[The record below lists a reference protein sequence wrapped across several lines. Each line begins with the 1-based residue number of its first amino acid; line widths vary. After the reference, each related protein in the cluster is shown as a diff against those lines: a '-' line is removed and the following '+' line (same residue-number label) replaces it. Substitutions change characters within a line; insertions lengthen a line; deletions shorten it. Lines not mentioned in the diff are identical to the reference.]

1 MTNKIQKIIVKTILP
16 TFIFY
21 SLTILIFNFF
31 GLDTKYIIKD
41 CPRILEA
48 DNLFCGFISN
58 LGIIF
63 WIGAALVAIKTLR
76 QNRLKNNHKIPLLY
90 GSIVSFSL
98 AIIDIKDFHNRSEL
112 ELGIFLFISLA
123 TLFLFI
129 ILIFNQPNQKY
140 NYIFIIS
147 CLFLSISIFIDI
159 ISFGMGNPP
168 PSQFFE
174 EAFKFIGIVLWLKF
188 WLEYTKIKSISN

>member
-1 MTNKIQKIIVKTILP
+1 MVKTILP
-16 TFIFY
+16 LFIFY

-63 WIGAALVAIKTLR
+63 WMGAALVPIKIISKNTL
-76 QNRLKNNHKIPLLY
+76 KDNHKIPLFY
-90 GSIVSFSL
+90 GSILSFTL

-112 ELGIFLFISLA
+112 ELGIFLFISSA
-123 TLFLFI
+123 TLFLFL
-129 ILIFNQPNQKY
+129 ILIFNQPNQKF
-140 NYIFIIS
+140 NYILIIS
-147 CLFLSISIFIDI
+147 CLFLFISILIDI
-159 ISFGMGNPP
+159 ISFSKGNPP

-188 WLEYTKIKSISN
+188 WLEYTKIKSISKLK